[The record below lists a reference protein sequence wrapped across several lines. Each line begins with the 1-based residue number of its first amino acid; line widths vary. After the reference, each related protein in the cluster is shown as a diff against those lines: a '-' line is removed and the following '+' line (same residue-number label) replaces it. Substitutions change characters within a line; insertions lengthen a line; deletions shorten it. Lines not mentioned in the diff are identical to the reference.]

1 MGEIMLHNCNRS
13 GGGLCALFLI
23 FGVAGVASADQLFF
37 FSGDLR
43 TDATVLSCGTGCTLG
58 PGNTD
63 GDYAQWAAAV
73 YSFNVAAPA
82 SVQAITYGYGGGTS
96 LTGTL
101 VPSGGLEPYLSL
113 FDSGGNFLI
122 PRFPESVPRER
133 IW

>member
-1 MGEIMLHNCNRS
+1 MSHNWNRFRS
-13 GGGLCALFLI
+13 GVCALLLI
-23 FGVAGVASADQLFF
+23 LGTAGTASADVFF